1 MLPYTPLHHLL
12 LEPGDVWV
20 MTSGNLATEPIITD
34 NDDAVLRL
42 RDVADAFLLHDRDI
56 ARPVDDSVVISV
68 GSGSVPV
75 RRSRGFAP
83 MPVDLA
89 FDTPPMLAVGGELK
103 ATLCLADGNRAFLS
117 QHIGDM
123 ENLETL
129 DAFEQTA
136 ADLQSLLRI
145 DPEILVCDMHPAYLS
160 RRWGHDHA
168 GGRKVIEVQHHH
180 AHMAS
185 LLAEHQTNEPI
196 IGISFDGTGY
206 GLDGTIWGG
215 EILVGDLTG
224 FGRAGHIQ
232 PFTMPGGDVSVR
244 NPYRLA
250 LSLLHQ
256 HDHEWMS
263 GLPPVDVCP
272 DEERDVIAHQLTS
285 GLNTTTTT
293 SAGRLFD
300 AVASLAGVC
309 HEATFEAQAAMEFE
323 ALVGDASADGPRYV
337 MPVEDR
343 DGALV
348 ITHSELIDGVLADL
362 ANATTPDHI
371 AARFHRGLAHGV
383 LASAESTRA
392 RTGITRVG
400 LSGGVFQNR
409 VLTDHVRGPT
419 RRCRVRRVDPS
430 PGAPQRRRTCPRP
443 GGTRRPPALTGLG
456 PWSCM

>member
-1 MLPYTPLHHLL
+1 MASTAQ
-12 LEPGDVWV
+12 
-20 MTSGNLATEPIITD
+20 SGA
-34 NDDAVLRL
+34 AK
-42 RDVADAFLLHDRDI
+42 
-56 ARPVDDSVVISV
+56 SSWVISP
-68 GSGSVPV
+68 GSD
-75 RRSRGFAP
+75 AP
-83 MPVDLA
+83 A
-89 FDTPPMLAVGGELK
+89 
-103 ATLCLADGNRAFLS
+103 
-117 QHIGDM
+117 I
-123 ENLETL
+123 
-129 DAFEQTA
+129 
-136 ADLQSLLRI
+136 
-145 DPEILVCDMHPAYLS
+145 
-160 RRWGHDHA
+160 
-168 GGRKVIEVQHHH
+168 
-180 AHMAS
+180 
-185 LLAEHQTNEPI
+185 
-196 IGISFDGTGY
+196 
-206 GLDGTIWGG
+206 
-215 EILVGDLTG
+215 
-224 FGRAGHIQ
+224 IQ

-272 DEERDVIAHQLTS
+272 DEERDVIAHQLAS

-300 AVASLAGVC
+300 AIASLAGVC
-309 HEATFEAQAAMEFE
+309 HVATFEAQAAMEFE

-348 ITHSELIDGVLADL
+348 ITHAELIDGVLADL

-409 VLTDHVRGPT
+409 VLTTMCEALLDDAGFVVLTHRLV
-419 RRCRVRRVDPS
+419 
-430 PGAPQRRRTCPRP
+430 
-443 GGTRRPPALTGLG
+443 PPNDAGLALGQVALAAHRL
-456 PWSCM
+456 